1 MRVVAPPTLP
11 SRTDDALPASDA
23 APSGSAAEWKPWPT
37 TLLSEED
44 IIDRI
49 AALPALSESRQQE
62 AARGVRMVLAALR
75 RAEGSCWQERWHS
88 GGWNQAP
95 DVATLFGDS
104 VRASAF
110 KSGAITHGL
119 GVLLCLDV
127 VRPSYDWLGRF
138 RFTAGFERLRQIR
151 DAEFFNAVRDECQ
164 VRKVTRVQEQH
175 AVRML
180 TIPLAHTGKAPRGLT
195 SQDMLDMCRVLA
207 SRKGQRPRGLT
218 LAWDL
223 LRQLGVLPSGTPTL
237 HDAQRRQRPTIPD
250 MVDFYGLSCPDVRDL
265 IIRYVTERA
274 PAIDYSTTRQLIWKL
289 AKRFWKDLEEH
300 HPGIDSLHLSCD
312 VAQAWKKRMGHD
324 NPDRPY
330 EGYSVLFAVRA
341 FYLDIS
347 QWALHD
353 AYWAQWAAPCP
364 VSLQDTKGV
373 AKHRKHVTARMHQKV
388 RQLAPLLPQLMAS
401 VEERL
406 RFQQEFIDRA
416 RAVAPGEE
424 FVHGGRTYHRRR
436 YPAVRDH
443 DPAGLRRL
451 HATDPDTGTHVDLLR
466 AEERAFWTWAV
477 VNTFFYTGV
486 RVEELL
492 EITQTA
498 LTTLRLPDSGE
509 TVPLLQI
516 VPSKTDAERV
526 LLVPPELAH
535 VLAKVKQRVR
545 DGHETVPVLQRWDP
559 HDRVLSPPLPFL
571 FQRRHGLERRVLT
584 DTYVQRLV
592 NEALT
597 ALGHGELKLTPHDF
611 RRLFASEAVSSGLP
625 PHIVAKI
632 LGHEH
637 LSTTEHYMAV
647 YPEDMLRHYRAF
659 LARRRQL
666 RPSEEYR
673 DPTSEEWEEFHQHFA
688 KRKVELGTCGRGY
701 GTPCAH
707 EHACLRCPL
716 LQPDPAQKHRL
727 DEIIV
732 NLRDRLT
739 EAHERG
745 WLGEVEGLEI
755 TIAAAEHKLA
765 GMTRQI
771 NLGMPVIPPRR
782 QPDPS

>member
-1 MRVVAPPTLP
+1 MAEF
-11 SRTDDALPASDA
+11 
-23 APSGSAAEWKPWPT
+23 SAAADSVRAAEPADLPTTEWQPWPG
-37 TLLSEED
+37 TLLSEQD

-49 AALPALSESRQQE
+49 PTVPMLTDKRQQD
-62 AARGVRMVLAALR
+62 AARGVRIVLAALSR
-75 RAEGSCWQERWHS
+75 TEGACWQQRWRD
-88 GGWNQAP
+88 GGW
-95 DVATLFGDS
+95 DETLDLRTVIGES
-104 VRASAF
+104 VRHSAF
-110 KSGAITHGL
+110 KSGEVMHGL
-119 GVLLCLDV
+119 GILLCLDV
-127 VRPSYDWLGRF
+127 VRPSYEWLGRF
-138 RFTAGFERLRQIR
+138 RFSAGFERLRLVR
-151 DAEFFNAVRDECQ
+151 DPGFFAAVRAAC
-164 VRKVTRVQEQH
+164 RTRNVTQTQEQH

-180 TIPLAHTGKAPRGLT
+180 TFPLARTGKKPRELT
-195 SQDMLDMCRVLA
+195 GQDMLDLWQGLM
-207 SRKGQRPRGLT
+207 SRRQQRPPGLT

-223 LRQLGVLPSGTPTL
+223 LRELDVLPPDTPAL
-237 HDAQRRQRPTIPD
+237 HDAVRRQRPSVPE
-250 MVDFYGLSCPDVRDL
+250 MVDFYDLACRDIRDL
-265 IIRYVTERA
+265 IVRYVSERA
-274 PAIDYSTTRQLIWKL
+274 PAIDYNTTRQLIWKL
-289 AKRFWKDLEEH
+289 ASRFWKDLETH
-300 HPGIDSLHLSCD
+300 HPGICSLHLPYEIAD
-312 VAQAWKKRMGHD
+312 AWKKRIGHD
-324 NPDRPY
+324 NPERPY
-330 EGYSVLFAVRA
+330 EGYSVLFAVRS

-353 AYWAQWAAPCP
+353 AYWARWAAPCP
-364 VSLQDTKGV
+364 ISLQDTKGV
-373 AKHRKHVTARMHQKV
+373 AKHRKHVMARMHQKV
-388 RQLAPLLPQLMAS
+388 RQLAPLLPQLMS
-401 VEERL
+401 GVEDRL
-406 RFQQEFIDRA
+406 RFQQAFIERA

-424 FVHGGRTYHRRR
+424 FSHGGRAYRRRR
-436 YPAVRDH
+436 YAVAD
-443 DPAGLRRL
+443 DEDQAGLRRL
-451 HATDPDTGTHVDLLR
+451 HAIDPGSGRHIDLLR
-466 AEERAFWTWAV
+466 AEERAFWTWVV

-535 VLAKVKQRVR
+535 VLARVKQRVR
-545 DGHETVPVLQRWDP
+545 DGQEAIPLLQRWDA

-571 FQRRHGLERRVLT
+571 FQRRSGIQRRVLT
-584 DTYVQRLV
+584 DGYIQDLV

-611 RRLFASEAVSSGLP
+611 RRLFASEAISSGLP

-673 DPTSEEWEEFHQHFA
+673 DPTPEEWEEFHLHFA

-716 LQPDPAQKHRL
+716 LQPDPAQRHRL
-727 DEIIV
+727 DEILA
-732 NLRDRLT
+732 NLRERLA

-745 WLGEVEGLEI
+745 WLGEVEGLEF
-755 TIAAAEHKLA
+755 TIAAADRKLA
-765 GMTRQI
+765 GMTRQV
-771 NLGMPVIPPRR
+771 NLGMPAIPPRR

>member
-1 MRVVAPPTLP
+1 MRGRGVARGS
-11 SRTDDALPASDA
+11 SRAGA
-23 APSGSAAEWKPWPT
+23 APRERRSIIRPHSPAPAPQPTGFAAIDRAVSAA
-37 TLLSEED
+37 
-44 IIDRI
+44 
-49 AALPALSESRQQE
+49 AGG
-62 AARGVRMVLAALR
+62 RGA
-75 RAEGSCWQERWHS
+75 
-88 GGWNQAP
+88 
-95 DVATLFGDS
+95 
-104 VRASAF
+104 
-110 KSGAITHGL
+110 GA
-119 GVLLCLDV
+119 
-127 VRPSYDWLGRF
+127 
-138 RFTAGFERLRQIR
+138 
-151 DAEFFNAVRDECQ
+151 
-164 VRKVTRVQEQH
+164 VQEQH

-180 TIPLAHTGKAPRGLT
+180 TTPLAHTGRAPRDLT
-195 SQDMLDMCRVLA
+195 SQDMLDMCRRLS
-207 SRKGQRPRGLT
+207 SRRGQRPPGLP

-223 LRQLGVLPSGTPTL
+223 LRQLGVLPPGTPTL
-237 HDAQRRQRPTIPD
+237 HDTQRRQRPNAAD

-300 HPGIDSLHLSCD
+300 HLSIDTLHLPHD
-312 VAQAWKKRMGHD
+312 VAQAWKKRTGHD

-353 AYWAQWAAPCP
+353 AYWARWAAPCP
-364 VSLQDTKGV
+364 ISLQDTKGV

-388 RQLAPLLPQLMAS
+388 RQLAPLLPQLMSSA
-401 VEERL
+401 EERL

-416 RAVAPGEE
+416 RATAPGEE
-424 FVHGGRTYHRRR
+424 FVHGGRAYQRRR

-443 DPAGLRRL
+443 DPTGLRRL
-451 HATDPDTGTHVDLLR
+451 YATDPDTGAHVDLLR
-466 AEERAFWTWAV
+466 AEDRAFWTWAV

-584 DTYVQRLV
+584 DSYVQRLV
-592 NEALT
+592 NEALA

-659 LARRRQL
+659 PARHRQL

-673 DPTSEEWEEFHQHFA
+673 DPTSDEWEEFHQHFA
-688 KRKVELGTCGRGY
+688 KRKVELGTYGRGY

-707 EHACLRCPL
+707 EHAP
-716 LQPDPAQKHRL
+716 
-727 DEIIV
+727 
-732 NLRDRLT
+732 LT
-739 EAHERG
+739 ERSTGIAQFRARVLFPRSTVCDRDGSRSRAGPIEAFGSTAGSTRGDRRAVRALSACRRRRCRGGAGRSLLPGVAGGREGSGDGSLLRHGPAAVVAVSAGRRRAVGSGNAFGGAGLQLLDSAHGQAEDSVGQAGTESVRG
-745 WLGEVEGLEI
+745 RSESGDGEADAGTGL
-755 TIAAAEHKLA
+755 
-765 GMTRQI
+765 R
-771 NLGMPVIPPRR
+771 PVDRSA
-782 QPDPS
+782 Q

>member
-1 MRVVAPPTLP
+1 MRVVDPPPVMPEISTTLP
-11 SRTDDALPASDA
+11 GAETVDRWP
-23 APSGSAAEWKPWPT
+23 AEWRPWPGT
-37 TLLSEED
+37 QLSEQD
-44 IIDRI
+44 IVDQISALLTLTDKRYQ
-49 AALPALSESRQQE
+49 AAT
-62 AARGVRMVLAALR
+62 RGVRTVLAALR
-75 RAEGSCWQERWHS
+75 RTEGNCWHQRWKD
-88 GGWNQAP
+88 GGWDEAA
-95 DVATLFGDS
+95 DLTTVFGDA
-104 VRASAF
+104 VRHSAF
-110 KSGAITHGL
+110 KSGEVMHGL
-119 GVLLCLDV
+119 GILLCLDV
-127 VRPSYDWLGRF
+127 IRPSYNWLGRF
-138 RFTAGFERLRQIR
+138 RFSAGFERLRLTR
-151 DAEFFNAVRDECQ
+151 DPEFFTAVHDACRA
-164 VRKVTRVQEQH
+164 RKATRTQEQQ

-180 TIPLAHTGKAPRGLT
+180 TFPLARTGKKPRELT
-195 SQDMLDMCRVLA
+195 CQDMLDLWQGLLIR
-207 SRKGQRPRGLT
+207 RGQRPSGLT
-218 LAWDL
+218 LAWDV
-223 LRQLGVLPSGTPTL
+223 LRELDILPPDTPAL
-237 HDAQRRQRPTIPD
+237 HDAVRRQRPNVPE
-250 MVDFYGLSCPDVRDL
+250 MVDFYGLACTDVRDL
-265 IIRYVTERA
+265 IVRYVSERA
-274 PAIDYSTTRQLIWKL
+274 PAIDYSTTRQIIWKL
-289 AKRFWKDLEEH
+289 ASRFWKDLEDH
-300 HPGIDSLHLSCD
+300 HPGVDSLHLSHE
-312 VAQAWKKRMGHD
+312 VANAWKKRMGHE

-353 AYWAQWAAPCP
+353 AYWARWAAPCP

-388 RQLAPLLPQLMAS
+388 RQLAPLLPHLMSS
-401 VEERL
+401 VENRL
-406 RFQQEFIDRA
+406 SFQQEFIDRA
-416 RAVAPGEE
+416 LAVAPGDE
-424 FVHGGRTYHRRR
+424 FTHGGRTHRRR
-436 YPAVRDH
+436 VYTAVKDE
-443 DPAGLRRL
+443 GETELRRL
-451 HATDPDTGTHVDLLR
+451 HATDPATGKHLDLLY

-516 VPSKTDAERV
+516 VPSKSDVERV

-535 VLAKVKQRVR
+535 VLARIKQRVR
-545 DGHETVPVLQRWDP
+545 DDQEAIPLVQRWDP

-571 FQRRHGLERRVLT
+571 FQRRSGVQRRVIT

-597 ALGHGELKLTPHDF
+597 TLGHGELNLTPHDF

-659 LARRRQL
+659 LAKRRNL

-673 DPTSEEWEEFHQHFA
+673 DPTTEEWEEFHQHFA
-688 KRKVELGTCGRGY
+688 KRKVELGACGRGY

-716 LQPDPAQKHRL
+716 LQPDPAQKRRL
-727 DEIIV
+727 DEILA
-732 NLRDRLT
+732 NLRERLA

-755 TIAAAEHKLA
+755 TIAAAERKLA
-765 GMTRQI
+765 GMTRQT
-771 NLGMPVIPPRR
+771 NLGMPAIPPRR
-782 QPDPS
+782 QPDQP